1 MNNLPACFQEQKL
14 KEQRTLNLRCWTRW
28 LLIQNG
34 KMHGWLLLDEAE
46 MDVGCLDCLCEMTL
60 HRCAELSPWQH
71 SVFHLRYWQ
80 SWGLGNCI
88 NSWQPGTSRHLGY
101 LNSLGLLE
109 DYNSS
114 CVSLRWNSVL
124 GLSSGWG
131 AVLQRGRKG
140 VSRLLSGPQIRSW
153 ITGSCL
159 SALVGWTPIFCSSS
173 LQLTFSYGWVTPLWN
188 LQHQLS
194 RAGSNTEET

>member
-88 NSWQPGTSRHLGY
+88 NSWQPRTSRHLGY

-109 DYNSS
+109 DYNPL
-114 CVSLRWNSVL
+114 VWVWGGALLWVL
-124 GLSSGWG
+124 AQDEVQSFRRGLK
-131 AVLQRGRKG
+131 VLADCCLDH
-140 VSRLLSGPQIRSW
+140 RLKVEWLGPVF
-153 ITGSCL
+153 L
-159 SALVGWTPIFCSSS
+159 ALVGLPFSVVHPFS
-173 LQLTFSYGWVTPLWN
+173 LPSVMD
-188 LQHQLS
+188 
-194 RAGSNTEET
+194 E